1 MMCDLS
7 LAEIYVEVNATLTT
21 HRVDDVPHE
30 QVVDT
35 VAVVKG
41 SVWRNKR
48 GDERYLAIDTLKP
61 EWSTCVLVSAWDY
74 RAPGLWVETRRE

>member
-7 LAEIYVEVNATLTT
+7 LAESYGEVNATLTT

-41 SVWRNKR
+41 SV
-48 GDERYLAIDTLKP
+48 
-61 EWSTCVLVSAWDY
+61 
-74 RAPGLWVETRRE
+74 